1 MASQSQVAANRRNA
15 GKSTG
20 PRTMQGKA
28 VVAQNAIKHG
38 LLARQNVMRSEDPQE
53 FERFRDRMLAELV
66 PAGPTE
72 FTLAERIV
80 SLSWRLKR
88 AERVQNE
95 VFDYLLAKEIEDCL
109 DDYDEEMSPDEVEE
123 VQNDVERD
131 PSLAVGRA
139 TVRDYS
145 HNKVLDRLMMY
156 EQRIEGCLY
165 KTMAELRKV
174 RLTPASKATDSG
186 NGDQAPARPETMTDS
201 AKQTQF
207 AAADGQ
213 QSPPCTKDDVSCET
227 KPIESAGVVCSV
239 PVRASRSTGILPVI
253 LNHGRDAHATETPY
267 GVTTSEARSPGD
279 SSLACE
285 TNPISGTLPM
295 EEPPMQPRPAGA

>member
-15 GKSTG
+15 AKSTG

-53 FERFRDRMLAELV
+53 FERLRNRMLAELV
-66 PAGPTE
+66 PAGTTE

-88 AERVQNE
+88 AERLQNE

-123 VQNDVERD
+123 LQNDVERD

-165 KTMAELRKV
+165 RTMAELRKV
-174 RLTPASKATDSG
+174 RLTPASKAADPTV
-186 NGDQAPARPETMTDS
+186 ARPETMTDS
-201 AKQTQF
+201 AKQSQF
-207 AAADGQ
+207 SAADGG
-213 QSPPCTKDDVSCET
+213 QSPPCTKDAVSCET
-227 KPIESAGVVCSV
+227 NPIPAGRNVEPPAAAEKTTECAKQTQFAEPMQSQEAPVGEADKP
-239 PVRASRSTGILPVI
+239 L
-253 LNHGRDAHATETPY
+253 
-267 GVTTSEARSPGD
+267 
-279 SSLACE
+279 CE

-295 EEPPMQPRPAGA
+295 EEPPMQPLPAGA

>member
-1 MASQSQVAANRRNA
+1 
-15 GKSTG
+15 
-20 PRTMQGKA
+20 
-28 VVAQNAIKHG
+28 
-38 LLARQNVMRSEDPQE
+38 
-53 FERFRDRMLAELV
+53 MLAELV
-66 PAGPTE
+66 PAGTMD

-88 AERVQNE
+88 AERLQNE

-109 DDYDEEMSPDEVEE
+109 DDYDEEMSPEEVEE

-139 TVRDYS
+139 TMRDYS
-145 HNKVLDRLMMY
+145 NHKVLDRLMMH

-174 RLTPASKATDSG
+174 RLTPMRQATDPT
-186 NGDQAPARPETMTDS
+186 PARPETMPDS

-207 AAADGQ
+207 SAADGR

-267 GVTTSEARSPGD
+267 GVTTSGVCSRSDNGLP
-279 SSLACE
+279 CE
-285 TNPISGTLPM
+285 TNPICGTLPM
-295 EEPPMQPRPAGA
+295 EEPPMQPLPAGA